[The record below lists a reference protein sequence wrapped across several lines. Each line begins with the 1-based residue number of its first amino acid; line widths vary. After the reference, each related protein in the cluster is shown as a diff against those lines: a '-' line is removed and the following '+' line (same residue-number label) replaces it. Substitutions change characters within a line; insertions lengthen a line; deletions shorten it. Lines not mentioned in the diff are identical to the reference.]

1 MNNHAETPL
10 RLRRFVEMS
19 RFKLGFALAC
29 MTGLAACAGDA
40 GKVFTA
46 EQGQVAYIRFINA
59 IPDSGAQDWRFVD
72 QVEGSPSIAGLSF
85 RGIFPGA
92 SYQPAAAGIRHL
104 KVFQSSLDPTF
115 ADPTKASPAV
125 VSTVFADSAFTL
137 TAGTHYTIA
146 LVGSLRS
153 KTAKFLILTD
163 NYADPG
169 SNVAV
174 RVANLGA
181 GTSLDVYGSPTGGNA
196 ALPASPLAAA
206 VAQYTASQWVS
217 MAPGALVLRGNAA
230 GSKTLPA
237 MVDVAAP
244 AGIAA
249 NQTLNL
255 TAVGGSTIAGSAF
268 TAFIFPPA
276 VTGSL
281 AAQVIAATCPTRC
294 TTAGIVYAVDKYP
307 PSGF

>member
-1 MNNHAETPL
+1 
-10 RLRRFVEMS
+10 MS
-19 RFKLGFALAC
+19 RFKFGFALAC
-29 MTGLAACAGDA
+29 MAGLAACAGDA
-40 GKVFTA
+40 SKVFTA
-46 EQGQVAYIRFINA
+46 DPGQVAYVRFVNA

-72 QVEGSPSIAGLSF
+72 QVEGSPTIQGLPF
-85 RGIFPGA
+85 RGVFPGA
-92 SYQPAAAGIRHL
+92 SYQAAAAGNRHL
-104 KVFQSSLDPTF
+104 RIFQSSLDPTF
-115 ADPTKASPAV
+115 GDPTKASPSI
-125 VSTVFADSAFTL
+125 VSTVFVDSTFTL
-137 TAGTHYTIA
+137 TAGTHYTIVA
-146 LVGSLRS
+146 VGNLRS
-153 KTAKFLILTD
+153 PKTAKFVILTD

-174 RVANLGA
+174 RVVNVGA
-181 GTSLDVYGSPTGGNA
+181 AASLDVYGSATGGTA
-196 ALPASPLAAA
+196 ALPATPFAAG

-217 MAPGALVLRGNAA
+217 MSPGALVLRGNAA

-237 MVDVAAP
+237 MVDVTAP
-244 AGIAA
+244 AGVAA
-249 NQTLNL
+249 DKTLNL

-281 AAQVIAATCPTRC
+281 AAQVIAGTCPTRC

>member
-1 MNNHAETPL
+1 
-10 RLRRFVEMS
+10 MS
-19 RFKLGFALAC
+19 RFKFGFALAC
-29 MTGLAACAGDA
+29 AAGLAACAGDA
-40 GKVFTA
+40 SKVFTA
-46 EQGQVAYIRFINA
+46 EPGQVAYVRFVNA

-72 QVEGSPSIAGLSF
+72 QVEGSPTIQGLSF
-85 RGIFPGA
+85 RGVFPGA
-92 SYQPAAAGIRHL
+92 SYQSAAAGNRHL

-115 ADPTKASPAV
+115 GDPTKASPAI
-125 VSTVFADSAFTL
+125 VSTVFVDSTFAL
-137 TAGTHYTIA
+137 TAGTHYTIVA
-146 LVGSLRS
+146 VGSLRS

-174 RVANLGA
+174 RVVNVGA
-181 GTSLDVYGSPTGGNA
+181 APSLDVYGSATGGTA
-196 ALPASPLAAA
+196 ALPASPLAAG
-206 VAQYTASQWVS
+206 VALYAASPWVT
-217 MAPGALVLRGNAA
+217 MPPGALVLRGNAA

-237 MVDVAAP
+237 MVDVTAP

-249 NQTLNL
+249 DKNLNL

-268 TAFIFPPA
+268 TAFIFPSA

-281 AAQVIAATCPTRC
+281 AAQVIAGTCPTRC
-294 TTAGIVYAVDKYP
+294 ATPGIVYAVDKYP